1 MNIIYNYISN
11 IFNMYIHMGQWVWLK
26 HHQNHHASLKPSK
39 LHRKRLG
46 MDSTTRPPSNTW
58 WNKGETGCFC
68 LHHMGTHQWD
78 WIWKIAELRKCIF
91 SFGFLLLTP
100 NSKNHKEEITGMAFK
115 NGCGIVWERPWCLL
129 FHKVPTCFPRIGSK
143 WEANIRLPANQ
154 ISPKITSSINT
165 TWLQWTWHLC
175 K

>member
-1 MNIIYNYISN
+1 
-11 IFNMYIHMGQWVWLK
+11 MGMTQTSSESSG
-26 HHQNHHASLKPSK
+26 NSLKPSSK

-58 WNKGETGCFC
+58 WNKGETGWF
-68 LHHMGTHQWD
+68 LFTSREHSSMRLDLENRGTAGW
-78 WIWKIAELRKCIF
+78 WIF

-100 NSKNHKEEITGMAFK
+100 NSKNRKGEITGMAFK
-115 NGCGIVWERPWCLL
+115 NGRQIVWERPWCLL
-129 FHKVPTCFPRIGSK
+129 LHKVPTCFPK

-154 ISPKITSSINT
+154 ISPKMTSSIIN